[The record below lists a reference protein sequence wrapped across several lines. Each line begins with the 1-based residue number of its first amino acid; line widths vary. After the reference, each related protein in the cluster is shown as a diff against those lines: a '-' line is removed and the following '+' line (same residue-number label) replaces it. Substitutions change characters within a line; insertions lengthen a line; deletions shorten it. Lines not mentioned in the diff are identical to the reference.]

1 MLYEEERKLKITEY
15 IQGRQRASVQELA
28 EHFNVSE
35 STIRRDLKELEDSK
49 MLKRTHGG
57 AINLESVNFEPAYTE
72 KEDVFSSEKELIA
85 KRAAELIN
93 DGDTILLDSG
103 TTTQH
108 LARELKKFS
117 RLTVVTNSLMV
128 AKELESL
135 PGIETIVSGGSLRQN
150 TLSLVGPVADESFKM
165 MRVDKAFIATNGI
178 DLKEGLTTPNII
190 EASTKRKMIEIA
202 KQVILLADHTKFGKI
217 SFSKFADISDI
228 DTCIVDSDLP
238 ESLIKLYEDRSVSII
253 VATI

>member
-15 IQGRQRASVQELA
+15 IQGKQRASVQELA

-35 STIRRDLKELEDSK
+35 STIRRDLKELEDARL
-49 MLKRTHGG
+49 LKRTHGG

-72 KEDVFSSEKELIA
+72 KEDVFSREKELIA
-85 KRAAELIN
+85 SKAAELIS

-103 TTTQH
+103 TTTQY
-108 LARELKKFS
+108 LARELKRFN

-128 AKELESL
+128 ARELENL
-135 PGIETIVSGGSLRQN
+135 TGIETIVSGGSLRQN

-178 DLKEGLTTPNII
+178 DLKEGLTTPNIT

-202 KQVILLADHTKFGKI
+202 KQVILLTDHTKFGKI

-228 DTCIVDSDLP
+228 DTCIVDSDL
-238 ESLIKLYEDRSVSII
+238 SDKLVKQYEDKGINI
-253 VATI
+253 MIAAI